1 MSGRFHKY
9 CKAVVSNIYVAWVLQ
24 GACDI
29 IPKAPRRHIISQQVL
44 LHQPA
49 VNFFSLLLLLWWIK
63 HTSINSCYWLCNSC
77 YYVFVHLT
85 KHKSK
90 ITTIW
95 DTMNFFFVLRSGLP
109 TQKSWK
115 PLVYRPFILTA
126 VYSRS
131 VHSSMYRLP
140 VHTAVYR
147 LPAHTAVYR
156 SSVHTAGIWMFVVTN
171 PASAYRQCGKS
182 WNNPRPS
189 FKHRTSP
196 IPVLNITAAQFWH
209 LIIQCW

>member
-1 MSGRFHKY
+1 
-9 CKAVVSNIYVAWVLQ
+9 
-24 GACDI
+24 
-29 IPKAPRRHIISQQVL
+29 
-44 LHQPA
+44 
-49 VNFFSLLLLLWWIK
+49 
-63 HTSINSCYWLCNSC
+63 
-77 YYVFVHLT
+77 
-85 KHKSK
+85 
-90 ITTIW
+90 
-95 DTMNFFFVLRSGLP
+95 MNFFFVLRSGLP

-182 WNNPRPS
+182 
-189 FKHRTSP
+189 
-196 IPVLNITAAQFWH
+196 
-209 LIIQCW
+209 